1 MERAHDL
8 VHRSAGPD
16 PEEGRS
22 LQGGELARDAR
33 LGLLLRLAGARLM
46 DVAPRQS
53 LILSSGSF
61 AILVSS
67 PIAASFI
74 GAALLLLV
82 LPLLTRRRIASPE
95 ELG

>member
-1 MERAHDL
+1 MITRSPKRTSCFSTSTVTGCCGERPIAFYEGAPLILAMVIGPMMEETL
-8 VHRSAGPD
+8 
-16 PEEGRS
+16 
-22 LQGGELARDAR
+22 
-33 LGLLLRLAGARLM
+33 
-46 DVAPRQS
+46 RQS
-53 LILSSGSF
+53 LLLSSGSF

>member
-1 MERAHDL
+1 MVIGPMME
-8 VHRSAGPD
+8 
-16 PEEGRS
+16 ET
-22 LQGGELARDAR
+22 
-33 LGLLLRLAGARLM
+33 LR
-46 DVAPRQS
+46 PS

-74 GAALLLLV
+74 GAALLPLV
-82 LPLLTRRRIASPE
+82 LPLLTRRRIASPQ